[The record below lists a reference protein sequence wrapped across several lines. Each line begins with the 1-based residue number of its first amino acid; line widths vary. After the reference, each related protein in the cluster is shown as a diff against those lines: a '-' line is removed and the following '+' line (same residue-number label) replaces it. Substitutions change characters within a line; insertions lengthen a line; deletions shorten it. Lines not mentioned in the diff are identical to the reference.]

1 MHQRC
6 FEQYFNEKV
15 KTVRAGG
22 FAGKSGNENA
32 RCTVKMCPCCSG
44 EASMDNGAITKIARR
59 LRGGR
64 GHVPPTAE
72 LGEDEDGVR
81 PNVPRNI
88 IHIYIYIAGF
98 PVCTCHARHDTRGV
112 RMPRPTTKCDTVRQG
127 CPAAG
132 AYGHRNVRNAGQAFT
147 ENTHALQGWRRWSR
161 EAA

>member
-88 IHIYIYIAGF
+88 IHIYIYRGF
-98 PVCTCHARHDTRGV
+98 SGVHLPRTTRHARRKDA
-112 RMPRPTTKCDTVRQG
+112 TT
-127 CPAAG
+127 
-132 AYGHRNVRNAGQAFT
+132 H
-147 ENTHALQGWRRWSR
+147 H
-161 EAA
+161 